1 MRHAIIGG
9 TFDNLHKGH
18 KEFIKRAFEIG
29 DKVVVCITA
38 DEMVKGKPLA
48 RMINPYEKRRRVLIN
63 FLKEQNWLKKA
74 EIIEISDPFSEGLRP
89 ELTDIVVSSETM
101 KNAEKINEM
110 RKNRGL
116 KKLRITE
123 IKWISSS
130 DGKPISDV
138 RIRMGE
144 IDRDGNLL

>member
-38 DEMVKGKPLA
+38 DEMVKRKPLA

>member
-18 KEFIKRAFEIG
+18 REFIKRAFETG

-38 DEMVKGKPLA
+38 DEMVKRKPLA

-74 EIIEISDPFSEGLRP
+74 EIIKISDPFSEGLRP
-89 ELTDIVVSSETM
+89 ELTDIVVSSETR

-110 RKNRGL
+110 RNNKGL
-116 KKLRITE
+116 KKLRIAE
-123 IKWISSS
+123 IKWINSS